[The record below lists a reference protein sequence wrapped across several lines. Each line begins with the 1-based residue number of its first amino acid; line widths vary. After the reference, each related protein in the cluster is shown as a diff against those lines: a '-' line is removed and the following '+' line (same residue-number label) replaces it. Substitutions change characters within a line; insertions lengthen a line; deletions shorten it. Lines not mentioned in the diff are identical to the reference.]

1 MSSALRQHAEA
12 YYVESMFGDVR
23 MSDSPDFETIGEAE
37 QLADAYKH
45 EGRTNVR
52 VYRGRV

>member
-1 MSSALRQHAEA
+1 MTTLRQHAEA